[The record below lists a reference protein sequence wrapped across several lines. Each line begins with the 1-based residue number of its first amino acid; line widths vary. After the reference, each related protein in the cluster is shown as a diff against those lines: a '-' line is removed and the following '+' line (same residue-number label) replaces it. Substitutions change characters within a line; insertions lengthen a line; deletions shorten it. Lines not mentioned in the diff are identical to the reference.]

1 MAFLIVIIGCL
12 CWSLIVDHF
21 GCQSNHDIDDDNDDV
36 YGDCDGDNDSHD
48 DDFILSGRGKEQN
61 LPASLVEVLS
71 QTSHGPDGFDQ
82 QYSDDIIIF
91 DQYLIIIIEMI
102 S

>member
-1 MAFLIVIIGCL
+1 MGLPPSRIAFLIVFIGCL

-21 GCQSNHDIDDDNDDV
+21 GCQSNHDIDDDVDDDNDDV

-48 DDFILSGRGKEQN
+48 DDFILSGREKEQN

-82 QYSDDIIIF
+82 QY
-91 DQYLIIIIEMI
+91 
-102 S
+102 

>member
-1 MAFLIVIIGCL
+1 MAFLIMIIGCL
-12 CWSLIVDHF
+12 CLSLIVDHF
-21 GCQSNHDIDDDNDDV
+21 GCQSNHDIDDDVDDDIDDDNDDV

-71 QTSHGPDGFDQ
+71 QTSHGPDGFD
-82 QYSDDIIIF
+82 
-91 DQYLIIIIEMI
+91 
-102 S
+102 

>member
-1 MAFLIVIIGCL
+1 MIIGWL

-21 GCQSNHDIDDDNDDV
+21 GCQINHDIDDDDGDV
-36 YGDCDGDNDSHD
+36 YGDGDGDNDSHD

-82 QYSDDIIIF
+82 QY
-91 DQYLIIIIEMI
+91 
-102 S
+102 